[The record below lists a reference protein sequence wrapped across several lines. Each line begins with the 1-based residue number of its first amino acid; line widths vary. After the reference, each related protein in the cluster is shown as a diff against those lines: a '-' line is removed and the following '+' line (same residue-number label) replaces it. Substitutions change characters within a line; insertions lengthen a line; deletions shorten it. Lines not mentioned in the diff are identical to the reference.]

1 MLCDHGRHF
10 RPASPS
16 SLAVGRRVVVSGLVG
31 KPELNGQHA
40 VIIGWHGGKGRHPCK
55 MVVDGTELMI
65 KPTNLQLIHEEPQ
78 PLNGSSKLAVWAV
91 ELGDTDF

>member
-1 MLCDHGRHF
+1 MIAPELLPLPKDPELNFH
-10 RPASPS
+10 SPVIVTRLLS
-16 SLAVGRRVVVSGLVG
+16 

-78 PLNGSSKLAVWAV
+78 PLN
-91 ELGDTDF
+91 